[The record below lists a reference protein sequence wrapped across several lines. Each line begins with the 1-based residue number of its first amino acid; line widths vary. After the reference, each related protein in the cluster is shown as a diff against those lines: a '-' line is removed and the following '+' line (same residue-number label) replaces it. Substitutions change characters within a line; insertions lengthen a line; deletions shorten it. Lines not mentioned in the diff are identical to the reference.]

1 MINESDKATL
11 LQLLL
16 DQASTKFN
24 LSLQDIFKTERIIFG
39 DFMQGNDLQ
48 DRPYDQIPD
57 LEKFQKRV
65 SDYLEDMNAGAK
77 HPMKLVMF
85 LDACDHVSRICRILR
100 QPLGNGLLLGVG
112 GSGRQSLT
120 KLATYISNYR
130 QYSIEVIKGYQMRDW
145 RENVKTVLM
154 MAGVEGKPTTFL
166 FVDTQ
171 IINE

>member
-1 MINESDKATL
+1 
-11 LQLLL
+11 
-16 DQASTKFN
+16 
-24 LSLQDIFKTERIIFG
+24 
-39 DFMQGNDLQ
+39 
-48 DRPYDQIPD
+48 
-57 LEKFQKRV
+57 
-65 SDYLEDMNAGAK
+65 
-77 HPMKLVMF
+77 MKLVMF

-130 QYSIEVIKGYQMRDW
+130 SYQIEVIKGYQMRDW

-171 IINE
+171 IINEQMLEDINGVLNSGDVAGLYRAEDLDPIY